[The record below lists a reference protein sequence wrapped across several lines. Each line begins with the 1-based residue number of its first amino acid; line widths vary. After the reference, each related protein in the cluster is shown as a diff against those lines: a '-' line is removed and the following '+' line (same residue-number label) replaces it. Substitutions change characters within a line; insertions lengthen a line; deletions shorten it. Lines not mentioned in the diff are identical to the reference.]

1 MRKPKLIISQ
11 CLNSEKCRYDG
22 QGYDDKVVSLL
33 RDYVDIQSVCP
44 EKGIGLKVP
53 REPIRIEKHKDDY
66 KLVQLKTNMDYTA
79 SIKSKLYE
87 LLNSKRNKESKI
99 EACKSAFEEYKQKL
113 TEEEV
118 VFFEELVRKYN
129 EDKIPFSSLLVA
141 LQIYAIRFRDTNLL
155 NQTFFAPYPENLLSV
170 TDSGKGRKM

>member
-1 MRKPKLIISQ
+1 MREPKLIISQ

-66 KLVQLKTNMDYTA
+66 IHFL
-79 SIKSKLYE
+79 
-87 LLNSKRNKESKI
+87 
-99 EACKSAFEEYKQKL
+99 
-113 TEEEV
+113 
-118 VFFEELVRKYN
+118 
-129 EDKIPFSSLLVA
+129 
-141 LQIYAIRFRDTNLL
+141 
-155 NQTFFAPYPENLLSV
+155 
-170 TDSGKGRKM
+170 